1 MTPEQIKV
9 LAQRFLDQVFVQRN
23 MDALDELFVPDA
35 VIHDPGAEYRGTA
48 AIRLGIEALFA
59 GFPDFQFNVEDQIAE
74 HDRIAIRFRGGGTHD
89 GPWRGLQP
97 TGKSMR
103 YTGVVIMRF
112 EGQRI
117 AEYWGQS
124 DVLSILQ
131 QLGVVPTTIG

>member
-1 MTPEQIKV
+1 MSPEQIKA
-9 LAQRFLDQVFVQRN
+9 LAQRFLDQVFVQRD
-23 MDALDELFVPDA
+23 MDALDQLFLPDA
-35 VIHDPGAEYRGTA
+35 VIHDPGAEYRGAA
-48 AIRLGIEALFA
+48 AIRKGVEALFT

-112 EGQRI
+112 ENQRI

-131 QLGVVPTTIG
+131 QLGFVPTEIG

>member
-1 MTPEQIKV
+1 
-9 LAQRFLDQVFVQRN
+9 VFVLRD
-23 MDALDELFVPDA
+23 MAALEHLFLPDA

-48 AIRLGIEALFA
+48 AIRRGVEALFA

-74 HDRIAIRFRGGGTHD
+74 QDRIAIRFRGAGTHM

-97 TGKSMR
+97 TGNSMT

-112 EGQRI
+112 ENQRI

-124 DVLSILQ
+124 DTLSILQ
-131 QLGVVPTTIG
+131 QLGVVPTDIG